1 MSKFSKTQVIAFSGM
16 LIAIAAVLG
25 FFKIPISSVLEIRL
39 QSIPMAVGG
48 ILFGPVTGG
57 IIGAASD
64 IVCYLVKPTGP
75 FFPGFTISYFLTGLI
90 YGLML
95 HNKKP
100 SLVRII
106 IASSLNAFLIGIL
119 LNSVWLS
126 LLYGNG
132 FVAVLT
138 ARVLKEVI
146 MIPVNSAIIFAI
158 VKALTRA
165 GILGSV
171 RGKRKRGRITTDD
184 TKRTENAAISEP

>member
-1 MSKFSKTQVIAFSGM
+1 MSKFSRTQVIAFSGL

-25 FFKIPISSVLEIRL
+25 FLKVPVSSILEIRF
-39 QSIPMAVGG
+39 QSIPMAIGG

-64 IVCYLVKPTGP
+64 VICYLVKPTGP

-90 YGLML
+90 FGLFL
-95 HNKKP
+95 HKRKP
-100 SLVRII
+100 TLVRII
-106 IASSLNAFLIGIL
+106 IAESVNAVLIGIL

-138 ARVLKEVI
+138 ARVIKEIV
-146 MIPVNSAIIFAI
+146 MIPIHSAIIFA
-158 VKALTRA
+158 VVTALNRA
-165 GILGSV
+165 GILKYGKS
-171 RGKRKRGRITTDD
+171 KRKRGTVSN
-184 TKRTENAAISEP
+184 TEAKHSDSAVVHDI

>member
-1 MSKFSKTQVIAFSGM
+1 MSKFSKTQVIAFSGL

-25 FFKIPISSVLEIRL
+25 FLKVPVSSILEIRF
-39 QSIPMAVGG
+39 QSIPMAIGG

-64 IVCYLVKPTGP
+64 VICYLVKPTGP

-90 YGLML
+90 FGLIL

-106 IASSLNAFLIGIL
+106 IAESLNAVLIGIL

-138 ARVLKEVI
+138 ARIIKEIV
-146 MIPVNSAIIFAI
+146 MIPIHSAIIFA
-158 VKALTRA
+158 VVTALNRA
-165 GILGSV
+165 GVL
-171 RGKRKRGRITTDD
+171 RYGKSNRKRGVVQNKE
-184 TKRTENAAISEP
+184 TKRSDSNLLKDA

>member
-1 MSKFSKTQVIAFSGM
+1 MSKFSKTQVLAFSGM
-16 LIAIAAVLG
+16 LIAVAAVLG
-25 FFKIPISSVLEIRL
+25 FFKVPISSVLEIRF
-39 QSIPMAVGG
+39 QSIPMAIGG

-64 IVCYLVKPTGP
+64 VICYLVKPTGP

-90 YGLML
+90 FGLML

-106 IASSLNAFLIGIL
+106 IAESLSAVLIGIL

-138 ARVLKEVI
+138 ARVLKEII
-146 MIPVNSAIIFAI
+146 MIPIHSAIIYAI
-158 VKALTRA
+158 VLALSRS
-165 GILGSV
+165 GILRYG
-171 RGKRKRGRITTDD
+171 GKKRADFNR
-184 TKRTENAAISEP
+184 

>member
-1 MSKFSKTQVIAFSGM
+1 MSKFSKTQVLAFSGM
-16 LIAIAAVLG
+16 LIAVAAVLG
-25 FFKIPISSVLEIRL
+25 FFKVPISSVLEIRF
-39 QSIPMAVGG
+39 QSIPMAIGG

-64 IVCYLVKPTGP
+64 VICYLVKPTGP

-90 YGLML
+90 FGLIL

-106 IASSLNAFLIGIL
+106 IAESLNAVLIGIL

-126 LLYGNG
+126 MLYGNG

-138 ARVLKEVI
+138 ARVLKEII
-146 MIPVNSAIIFAI
+146 MIPIHSAILFAI
-158 VKALTRA
+158 VTALTRA
-165 GILGSV
+165 GILGKV
-171 RGKRKRGRITTDD
+171 RDKRKTV
-184 TKRTENAAISEP
+184 

>member
-1 MSKFSKTQVIAFSGM
+1 MSKFSKTQVLAFSGM
-16 LIAIAAVLG
+16 LIAVAAVLG
-25 FFKIPISSVLEIRL
+25 FFKVPISSVLEIRF
-39 QSIPMAVGG
+39 QSIPMAIGG

-64 IVCYLVKPTGP
+64 VICYLVKPTGP

-90 YGLML
+90 FGLML

-106 IASSLNAFLIGIL
+106 IAESLSAVLIGIL

-138 ARVLKEVI
+138 ARVLKEII
-146 MIPVNSAIIFAI
+146 MIRIHSAIIYAI
-158 VKALTRA
+158 VLALSRS
-165 GILGSV
+165 GILRYG
-171 RGKRKRGRITTDD
+171 GKKRADFNR
-184 TKRTENAAISEP
+184 

>member
-1 MSKFSKTQVIAFSGM
+1 MSRFSKTQVLAFSGL

-25 FFKIPISSVLEIRL
+25 FFKVPVSSILEIRF

-48 ILFGPVTGG
+48 MLFGPITGG

-64 IVCYLVKPTGP
+64 VVCYLVKPTGP

-90 YGLML
+90 FGLFL
-95 HNKKP
+95 HRKKP

-106 IASSLNAFLIGIL
+106 IAESVNAVLIGIL

-138 ARVLKEVI
+138 ARVIKEIV
-146 MIPVNSAIIFAI
+146 MIPIHSAVLYAI
-158 VKALTRA
+158 VTTLKRSGVFGYTKD
-165 GILGSV
+165 
-171 RGKRKRGRITTDD
+171 KRKRNSAFVSDRKDAEY
-184 TKRTENAAISEP
+184 KV